1 MGVRIGLLI
10 EKHYWFDLAVDH
22 IFNNFSPAS
31 LYCSILDVIIEFPL
45 IILVSEKCY
54 IVIAKKTYQA
64 T

>member
-1 MGVRIGLLI
+1 MEVRIGLLI

-22 IFNNFSPAS
+22 IFDNFSPTS
-31 LYCSILDVIIEFPL
+31 LNCMILGVVIQFPL

-54 IVIAKKTYQA
+54 IVIAEKTYQA